1 MKPAASILRSATLL
15 LMLGFAS
22 GVEADNRRARVD
34 TYANFLGTLASTNI
48 VARLDIAPN
57 DGRIVGGV
65 YFYRHHGRDI
75 RLILG
80 NDGRLAEC
88 ASRNG
93 QSNDSI
99 CEKPTGY
106 WVVSNKGNSVA
117 GNWTSPDGKKT
128 FPIQLTAT
136 KPGSEEFDRLRV
148 ENGKQTVIANEASNG
163 IRWQVLKD
171 HRSGVAMP
179 FLVGGIPEPIMTKVN
194 AGLTKIFKE
203 EIGEALAS
211 EDYSANNKVL
221 FANQH
226 FFAVGG
232 GTAYQGG
239 MHDLYEYRVSVF
251 DFTTGAPVDWSAYFR
266 YSDAK
271 ATKID
276 LRRDDLVDALVL
288 RAFANQARSDPTDDL
303 PCRRMVVEH
312 FDCKNSVCT
321 QDPDF
326 PLSEYMLIYPTS
338 EGLSA
343 TVNVYNEM
351 WRSCRN
357 QGVVLGWAAVRKAQL
372 QAVPL
377 P

>member
-1 MKPAASILRSATLL
+1 MRPATGSVRFAALL
-15 LMLGFAS
+15 LMLGLAA
-22 GVEADNRRARVD
+22 GAEADNRRALVD
-34 TYANFLGTLASTNI
+34 TYANFLGTLASKDV

-57 DGRIVGGV
+57 DGRVVGGV
-65 YFYRHHGRDI
+65 YFYRHLGRDI
-75 RLILG
+75 RLILDK
-80 NDGRLAEC
+80 DGRLAEC
-88 ASRNG
+88 ANSF
-93 QSNDSI
+93 

-106 WVVSNKGNSVA
+106 WTISNKGISIV
-117 GNWTSPDGKKT
+117 GNWTSPNGKKT

-136 KPGSEEFDRLRV
+136 KPGVDEFDRLRE
-148 ENGKQTVIANEASNG
+148 ENSKQTVIANESSNG
-163 IRWQVLKD
+163 IRWQVMKD

-179 FLVGGIPEPIMTKVN
+179 VLASGIPEPIMTKVN

-203 EIGEALAS
+203 KIGEALSS
-211 EDYSANNKVL
+211 EDYSTENRVIFVNP
-221 FANQH
+221 N

-232 GTAYQGG
+232 RTTYQGG
-239 MHDLYEYRVSVF
+239 MHDLFEYWVDVF
-251 DFTTGAPVDWSAYFR
+251 DFTTGAPVDWSRYFR

-276 LRRDDLVDALVL
+276 LRRDDLIDALIL
-288 RAFANQARSDPTDDL
+288 RAFANQAKNDPADGF
-303 PCRRMVVEH
+303 PCRGMVVEY

-326 PLSEYMLIYPTS
+326 PLSKYLLIYPTN

-343 TVNVYNEM
+343 TANVYDEM
-351 WRSCRN
+351 SRNCRN
-357 QGVVLGWAAVRKAQL
+357 QGVVLPWAAVRKAQL